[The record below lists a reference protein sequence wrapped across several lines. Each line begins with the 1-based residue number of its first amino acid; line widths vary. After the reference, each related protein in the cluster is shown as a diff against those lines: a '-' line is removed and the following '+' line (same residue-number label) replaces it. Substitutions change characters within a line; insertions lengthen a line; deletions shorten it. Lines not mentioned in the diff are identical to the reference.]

1 MESFSGR
8 NQKGSSNERM
18 CLGSDKEVQLRET
31 LSSHLLLVL
40 FICQAVSMSKTVAWL
55 LLSPLSLYS
64 WMASTLLT
72 LVLSVPSLVLG
83 ALHQSLLLILA
94 VPWCVATIC
103 ISLLL
108 AGLHVALYLLHV
120 ALVLGVVVALA
131 LGLRKTSDG
140 DNVRRPDSSQQ
151 SRLEA
156 LLTETKPRR
165 RGVSQLG

>member
-1 MESFSGR
+1 
-8 NQKGSSNERM
+8 
-18 CLGSDKEVQLRET
+18 
-31 LSSHLLLVL
+31 
-40 FICQAVSMSKTVAWL
+40 MSKAVVSL

-64 WMASTLLT
+64 WMASTLLR

-108 AGLHVALYLLHV
+108 TCLHVALYLLHV
-120 ALVLGVVVALA
+120 ALVLGVVAALA

-140 DNVRRPDSSQQ
+140 DAVRQTQSSQQ

-156 LLTETKPRR
+156 LLTETKPRLGR
-165 RGVSQLG
+165 RSVSQLG